1 MSRGLYNIKSILIV
15 VTTLLMLLSVSTVS
29 ARNPRRQPAKTSL
42 LVDPKMYVGKKSWIY
57 TYQFFPD
64 LDGRLVDSSKV
75 HKPVPFMHHRFSFFA
90 QGGIAGFR
98 MNSKAVDFDQ
108 KGGWGFG
115 ASYTHFFSPYFGVKT
130 GIDFVYSTSIAKDG
144 SFSDGY
150 TIEDSEL
157 DETHYEYSIG
167 EVVEELKHLQ
177 LEVPIM
183 LDFKENKFDCGIGL
197 KVGVPLKVNYD
208 QEADD
213 VVQTAY
219 YPDYDVFVDDSW
231 VLGCGKFETVSEVSS
246 FKQTPVFVMFT
257 GDAQYSFPIG
267 EKYSISIGGYCDFA
281 FLGISAK
288 KSQDTHYKNIETYDT
303 NTMLTVSKSVPVE
316 LVSESILSSKNVKT
330 NQKIVSNVL
339 FMNFGL
345 RLSFNLNYGHDK
357 W

>member
-1 MSRGLYNIKSILIV
+1 MSRGWYNIKSILIV
-15 VTTLLMLLSVSTVS
+15 VTTLLMLLSASTVS
-29 ARNPRRQPAKTSL
+29 ARNPRRQPTKTSL

-98 MNSKAVDFDQ
+98 MNSKTVDFDQ
-108 KGGWGFG
+108 KGGCGFG

-130 GIDFVYSTSIAKDG
+130 GIDLVYSTSIAKVG
-144 SFSDGY
+144 SFSDEY
-150 TIEDSEL
+150 TIVDS
-157 DETHYEYSIG
+157 
-167 EVVEELKHLQ
+167 ELKHLQ

-213 VVQTAY
+213 VIQTAY